1 MSQRLDKINELMKR
15 EISTIIMK
23 EFDFIN
29 CLVTVSGVQ
38 VTQDLM
44 EAKVFISV
52 LGGNTQN
59 VLSKLRQKRGM
70 IQSGCSKRVVLRTT
84 PILDFRVDDSADRGV
99 NVISLLDEVAKLPTA
114 PPEETEDAENAPES

>member
-38 VTQDLM
+38 ITQDLM

-70 IQSGCSKRVVLRTT
+70 IQSRCSKRVVLRTT

-99 NVISLLDEVAKLPTA
+99 NVINLLDEVAKLPTA
-114 PPEETEDAENAPES
+114 PPEETESVESTPE

>member
-1 MSQRLDKINELMKR
+1 MKR